1 MKINNLLSENSG
13 IIFVLLTL
21 IIILSFLDMSQIH
34 PSLTGFFLKEGEW
47 EHKIEVKAISQEE
60 EISYNILFDKYKSE
74 RCEDGILIVSSKG
87 QRVNFDVVNAT
98 YENGLCTE
106 ATVKFKNIIYKP
118 PPTTSTILLTN
129 TSLMLN
135 ITNETIVNE
144 INVSENTTINQTQ
157 TENKSKNITFI
168 ENITNETQANSSQEV
183 MGNAITGEITVAEKS
198 ESQIIY
204 YIYYGKIPEEEYL
217 TEERIKSWK
226 DELNKNKI
234 TPQIIK
240 KNGKLSAKLKLKMI
254 EIEFR
259 NFEKNKANWNKTP
272 FLTKSANIKNFVS
285 SGGFILKDFI
295 WVDSNGFLNEWDYD
309 ASIILPSTYSK
320 VFYCTG
326 SKENPDCFFIQKCS
340 YLSKPCYEEVNGK
353 TIVFSEHFSGG
364 GGGDSLH
371 KYDYTTGVGTDR
383 WAFHTNSSAGN
394 DLPPANPWARDLEFP
409 TSDYDAIN
417 SSDDS
422 RATTSGGSSTINP
435 AQIFEIQVSE
445 NRSTITQLDFYWE
458 GYGDAGSPSF
468 YVWNW
473 TTSSWENL
481 GSHSQTTSDGIITA
495 TRSSGIEG
503 YVNASGYIELT
514 SVDTANKPNFIK
526 TDYIYIN
533 VTFQVTN
540 SPPKWSN
547 NQSSVPTV
555 YNSNFV
561 SLFNVTWA
569 DDSDSNGYNFS
580 WFESNF
586 TGSPNNYTAFRFTG
600 TNISSWNGTLPA
612 GTFYWKFHAN
622 DSNGKWNST
631 DKWTFTIGKAPTETR
646 LYLNGTEDNKT
657 YNKNDVANFTIVT
670 NASGRDVELWTDYPD
685 RIYKFWNSDVEPLK
699 NLTTLSITGLFKW
712 VGIFSG
718 DQNFSFSLKT
728 WYTNITGSDTTS
740 PNWFDNSTNSTASSM
755 PVEHRIKWT
764 DNTGLEGYIFSF
776 DNCTGALENIT
787 EGTLSGTEDW
797 SNVTV
802 VTNSTGGCTI
812 RWKVF
817 ANDSSGNWRE
827 TDVFSYQTSA
837 LTTEIL
843 FPTQQFATNTTSGK
857 FLILDVDVSN
867 SIGDIESGVNFN
879 VNLSNSTISTT
890 ATINSQSYNSTKGNW
905 EVNITTPSLTDD
917 KWYNLWV
924 NATYQSFYDEDEELT
939 AIYYGQDIIPPITR
953 NQGENSTAIGE
964 GGSITLFAQGRDAMG
979 LDWALLATNETGE
992 WENKTKNQIIYDGFE
1007 SGNFEA
1013 GGWTADPSSGVGS
1026 WQVTDS
1032 GTYSTNSG
1040 QYSATSAITGTYG
1053 SGNYTLWE
1061 ANDTTGFQD
1070 IQVQYAFSYSTFAC
1084 GVPSTV
1090 YDNFDFYVEYSTDG
1104 GTNWIL
1110 LDSDSCGL
1118 SSIPWETRGPFTL
1131 PKSAENNPNFRIR
1144 FIAHISGA
1152 NACSGNRVQIDDVN
1166 ITGNGGRIVF
1176 SGEKTWEWYNFTW
1189 YNFSIP
1195 APKTIAWKIW
1205 YSDISGNKNS
1215 TDIMTFYIEQSPK
1228 VDKPVTFNNQTLQEK
1243 TVFIRNSE
1251 ITIRVNVTDP
1261 DGRDDIDKV
1270 WIKILNTTDNVKL
1283 DNTLMT
1289 NISTITNG
1297 YTYEYNYTIPSDAD
1311 YGLWSLYT
1319 YSNDSANV
1327 VKFNSTTFQVKYK
1340 EAPIQS
1346 NWLPANG
1353 SNRFVSEFNVTLNLD
1368 ENGDC
1373 KWSTVEYDYDQMTND
1388 CTGDNTQIIT
1398 CPLSGLFEGSNDI
1411 YIACNDTE
1419 GNYDNSSENTH
1430 LLYNVNTT
1438 WFNTSFNYRREILIN
1453 STTNEEDYQVKIVFN
1468 DSNINYSHTTGND
1481 LRFFNYTGNELNYW
1495 IEKWNESGDSVVWV
1509 RVPELNYTYNKTTY
1523 IIVYYNNSIVQTKSN
1538 GTLSFPYFDDWKE
1551 NNIDDWKY
1559 NGATDSYLNNHHQW
1573 TENTTNFTKYRE
1585 IILLGNFLNWW
1596 SGNYDHSNIG
1606 WCANKTYFRG
1616 GEDYVSIYFEHRVNN
1631 GANDT
1636 HIFVKLEI
1644 GKDGNEYTTYLK
1656 SFPKPSTTDNISIY
1670 LKYYSDYI
1678 GYEVR
1683 NADTGELIISDY
1695 IDNSSKIPDSSN
1707 VPYLFQ
1713 HTWDYTPNMGGP
1725 SFDWVSPTYV
1735 DIYNY
1740 GFNGGMQLRI
1750 DYWFIKKYT
1759 YPEPT
1764 TITGSEQF
1772 QSLNNPPVLSN
1783 KVTSP
1788 SNIYTNI
1795 DTNLNVTCYDVDVG
1809 DILTAYW
1816 KVYLNTGSGYIKDEE
1831 GYYPSL
1837 SNDTNTLI
1845 YTYNSG
1851 NYSKNDK
1858 IIFEVWCSDGKENTT
1873 KENTTEI
1880 TVLNTPPN
1888 PDSNWDPT
1896 TTHDPSQDFTWIEG
1910 SDDDG
1915 DNVMS
1920 YLCIDD
1926 DSSGRDN
1933 DICDIYSG
1941 NDLDSPVTDVSLTY
1955 DGEYKTYYGR
1965 LIATDIEDNST
1976 NYDFEFNLT
1985 NEQPSAP
1992 SGASLDGQTTGDS
2005 TPTITF
2011 TKGTDSDTDPVD
2023 TVTQYISVDSSS
2035 YTDSGDTYTTSGDI
2049 SQFTITPDLADGTY
2063 YVRQWADDNT
2073 EASNSH
2079 SSNYEYTFTVNTK
2092 IIIESIQIQPD
2103 EGDPG
2108 ILINPIANSNKTVNV
2123 TVTVDNSTTIDK
2135 CVISIFNSSMSYS
2148 NPVFYFTDGIIQNCG
2163 PTCECFKEW
2172 DMEYWR
2178 NDGNWN
2184 VSVDINVTNGISNFT
2199 SQNFTY
2205 NSLSSIDVNISTI
2218 TFSGIPNQTV
2228 NSTDA
2233 YPLQIKNTGNQI
2245 VNVSI
2250 NGSDF
2255 QGVSD
2260 SNYVVVVS
2268 NSTYNQTETG
2278 EFEQLTHV
2286 YKLVFTDIHSAV
2298 SKLLYFRA
2306 YLPIGFLQQDY
2317 QNTIEFR
2324 VS

>member
-1 MKINNLLSENSG
+1 MSEILAEVVPLVMLILVFSCIRGDIVKAGDSG
-13 IIFVLLTL
+13 IGEVGES
-21 IIILSFLDMSQIH
+21 LSFPTI
-34 PSLTGFFLKEGEW
+34 FF
-47 EHKIEVKAISQEE
+47 
-60 EISYNILFDKYKSE
+60 
-74 RCEDGILIVSSKG
+74 
-87 QRVNFDVVNAT
+87 
-98 YENGLCTE
+98 
-106 ATVKFKNIIYKP
+106 
-118 PPTTSTILLTN
+118 
-129 TSLMLN
+129 
-135 ITNETIVNE
+135 
-144 INVSENTTINQTQ
+144 TTIMPSKVSPGDVMTVDAEVIDAYGMESVEADMGGIETVNLELVDGDSHKGLWRGVWNVHN
-157 TENKSKNITFI
+157 TEI
-168 ENITNETQANSSQEV
+168 ENYTTRIVATNSLGLRSWRDLTWSDPIT
-183 MGNAITGEITVAEKS
+183 S
-198 ESQIIY
+198 ES
-204 YIYYGKIPEEEYL
+204 G
-217 TEERIKSWK
+217 
-226 DELNKNKI
+226 
-234 TPQIIK
+234 
-240 KNGKLSAKLKLKMI
+240 KLKLITYVSKNEMNYGESLPISGNVFYDGAPI
-254 EIEFR
+254 ETKVLVKINGKSFEVPTNNFGAYSYKFTPDSPGDYTISIQAKYKGYATEGTTQVKVISTEPAGEIKLIAEPEKQKISLGEPIKFSGNVYYDGKPLQVPIIVKINSEEFSTQSDSSGHFTFSYKPKEIGKYTITIQASKEGKITAATQVVTVVEVTR
-259 NFEKNKANWNKTP
+259 PKESSQIPISQPPEKEATLTDSMKKWKNFLKGSNPKIFEKNNKYFAKLELDGIAVEFQNFEKNKANWDKTP
-272 FLTKSANIKNFVS
+272 VLTKNANIKNFIS
-285 SGGFILKDFI
+285 SAGFTLKDFI

-340 YLSKPCYEEVNGK
+340 YSSKPCYEEVNGK

-481 GSHSQTTSDGIITA
+481 GSHSQATSDGIITA

-514 SVDTANKPNFIK
+514 SVDTDNKPNFIK

-555 YNSNFV
+555 YNSNFI

-622 DSNGKWNST
+622 DSDGKWNST
-631 DKWTFTIGKAPTETR
+631 DKWTFTIGKAPTETH

-712 VGIFSG
+712 VGNFSG

-817 ANDSSGNWRE
+817 ANDSSGNWKE
-827 TDVFSYQTSA
+827 TDVFSYQTSV

-843 FPTQQFATNTTSGK
+843 FPTQQFTTNTTSGK

-867 SIGDIESGVNFN
+867 GTGDIESGVNFN

-905 EVNITTPSLTDD
+905 EVNITTPSLTDG

-964 GGSITLFAQGRDAMG
+964 GDSITLFAQGRDAMG

-1013 GGWTADPSSGVGS
+1013 GGWTADPPSGMGS

-1040 QYSATSAITGTYG
+1040 QYSATSAITGTYS

-1084 GVPSTV
+1084 GTPSTV

-1152 NACSGNRVQIDDVN
+1152 NACGGNRVQIDDVN
-1166 ITGNGGRIVF
+1166 ITGNGERIVF
-1176 SGEKTWEWYNFTW
+1176 SGEKTWEWSNFTW

-1205 YSDISGNKNS
+1205 YSDISGNINS

-1228 VDKPVTFNNQTLQEK
+1228 VDKPVTFNNRTLQEK

-1327 VKFNSTTFQVKYK
+1327 IKFNSTTFQVKYK

-1353 SNRFVSEFNVTLNLD
+1353 SNRFISEFNVTLNLD

-1373 KWSTVEYDYDQMTND
+1373 KWSTAEYDYDQMTND

-1398 CPLSGLFEGSNDI
+1398 CPLSGLSEGSNDI

-1468 DSNINYSHTTGND
+1468 DSNINYSHTSGND

-1551 NNIDDWKY
+1551 NNTDDWEY

-1585 IILLGNFLNWW
+1585 IILFGNFLNWW

-1616 GEDYVSIYFEHRVNN
+1616 GEDYVSIYFEHKVNN

-1644 GKDGNEYTTYLK
+1644 GKDGNKYTTSLK

-1695 IDNSSKIPDSSN
+1695 IDNSSKIPDPSN

-1740 GFNGGMQLRI
+1740 DFNGGMQLRI

-1764 TITGSEQF
+1764 TIIGSEQF
-1772 QSLNNPPVLSN
+1772 QSLNNPPTYSQDSDDSGGSVSEGTT
-1783 KVTSP
+1783 V
-1788 SNIYTNI
+1788 NIQT
-1795 DTNLNVTCYDVDVG
+1795 
-1809 DILTAYW
+1809 YW
-1816 KVYLNTGSGYIKDEE
+1816 EDNEGLNTAIFRTNESGTWQNVSSC
-1831 GYYPSL
+1831 SL
-1837 SNDTNTLI
+1837 SGT
-1845 YTYNSG
+1845 G
-1851 NYSKNDK
+1851 M
-1858 IIFEVWCSDGKENTT
+1858 WCNKT
-1873 KENTTEI
+1873 
-1880 TVLNTPPN
+1880 
-1888 PDSNWDPT
+1888 
-1896 TTHDPSQDFTWIEG
+1896 
-1910 SDDDG
+1910 
-1915 DNVMS
+1915 
-1920 YLCIDD
+1920 ID
-1926 DSSGRDN
+1926 
-1933 DICDIYSG
+1933 
-1941 NDLDSPVTDVSLTY
+1941 
-1955 DGEYKTYYGR
+1955 
-1965 LIATDIEDNST
+1965 
-1976 NYDFEFNLT
+1976 
-1985 NEQPSAP
+1985 
-1992 SGASLDGQTTGDS
+1992 
-2005 TPTITF
+2005 
-2011 TKGTDSDTDPVD
+2011 
-2023 TVTQYISVDSSS
+2023 
-2035 YTDSGDTYTTSGDI
+2035 TSGDGGKTICWNEWANDTTGNWNINMGEHCFYVSQVYECNSCTDCSNKI
-2049 SQFTITPDLADGTY
+2049 SSASAGDVVRLNTSIIDFTGTCINIYGKNNITFDCDGYTLDGTKGDFDY
-2063 YVRQWADDNT
+2063 GIYIN
-2073 EASNSH
+2073 
-2079 SSNYEYTFTVNTK
+2079 SSNYTEIKNCIIKEWWDGIQFLSGSNNNTIK
-2092 IIIESIQIQPD
+2092 NNII
-2103 EGDPG
+2103 
-2108 ILINPIANSNKTVNV
+2108 NSN
-2123 TVTVDNSTTIDK
+2123 
-2135 CVISIFNSSMSYS
+2135 MA
-2148 NPVFYFTDGIIQNCG
+2148 DGIYGEGSSGNLITNN
-2163 PTCECFKEW
+2163 TF
-2172 DMEYWR
+2172 EY
-2178 NDGNWN
+2178 NK
-2184 VSVDINVTNGISNFT
+2184 IYAI
-2199 SQNFTY
+2199 
-2205 NSLSSIDVNISTI
+2205 
-2218 TFSGIPNQTV
+2218 
-2228 NSTDA
+2228 
-2233 YPLQIKNTGNQI
+2233 
-2245 VNVSI
+2245 
-2250 NGSDF
+2250 
-2255 QGVSD
+2255 
-2260 SNYVVVVS
+2260 
-2268 NSTYNQTETG
+2268 
-2278 EFEQLTHV
+2278 
-2286 YKLVFTDIHSAV
+2286 
-2298 SKLLYFRA
+2298 
-2306 YLPIGFLQQDY
+2306 YL
-2317 QNTIEFR
+2317 
-2324 VS
+2324 